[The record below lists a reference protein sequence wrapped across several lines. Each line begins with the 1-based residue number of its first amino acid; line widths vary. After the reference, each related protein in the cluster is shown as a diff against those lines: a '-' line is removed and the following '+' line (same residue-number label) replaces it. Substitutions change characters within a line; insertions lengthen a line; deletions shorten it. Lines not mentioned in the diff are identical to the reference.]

1 MLPNIELALPVKVMD
16 LRIPSGVFFLA
27 MGLIVASVGIFAPG
41 VRAPLTEVNV
51 NLYAGVAMLIFGGVL
66 LLVAWRARAAGVR
79 LADRGENH

>member
-1 MLPNIELALPVKVMD
+1 LLPNIELALPVNVMD
-16 LRIPSGVFFLA
+16 LRIPSGVFFWA